1 MPAKLT
7 PRAATIDFLFDYLR
21 KGVSP
26 FHAAAHA
33 ASLLDAAGYTRLE
46 ETEAWTLQPGQ
57 GYYLLRNA
65 SSVIAWR
72 MPAHAPVA
80 GWRIVACH
88 SDAPTWRVKDVDL
101 VSYGVCRLGVEGYGG
116 MLMATWFD
124 RPLSMAGRMIVR
136 TETGLESRL
145 VYLDR
150 DLFVIPSLAVHMDR
164 TANDGHKFDP
174 ARELQPCYGPQ
185 DCRPLRELVAEELG
199 VADADLVG
207 SDLQLVTRQAPTRV
221 GTGGELYMA
230 PRIDDLSCAATTL
243 QGFLQAA
250 PDTGADCAPVWM
262 LLDSEEI
269 GSGTRQGALSSFTR
283 DVLDRILDVEAGHPC
298 GGEQVQR
305 VLANSFCLSADN
317 SHAIHPAHPEVAD
330 LTNPVILGS
339 GVVFK
344 FSASQSYTTTG
355 LSHAVFSEI
364 CRREDI
370 PVQAFTNL
378 AGRRGGSTLG
388 HLLSTTVP
396 VPMVDIGL
404 PQWAMHSAVETAAL
418 SDAEA
423 MVRAI
428 DAYFRAALRCTGDG
442 SYLL

>member
-1 MPAKLT
+1 MQDKLPVRDET
-7 PRAATIDFLFDYLR
+7 LDFLFTYLR

-26 FHAAAHA
+26 FHAAAYA
-33 ASLLDAAGYTRLE
+33 ATLLEQAGYTRLE
-46 ETEAWTLQPGQ
+46 EADAWALQPGQ
-57 GYYLLRNA
+57 GYYLMRGG

-72 MPAHAPVA
+72 MPNVPLA
-80 GWRIVACH
+80 GWRIVASH

-101 VSYGVCRLGVEGYGG
+101 KSHGVYRLGVEGYGG

-124 RPLSMAGRMIVR
+124 RPLSMAGRMMVR
-136 TETGLESRL
+136 TPTGLESRL

-185 DCRPLRELVAEELG
+185 DCRPLRDLVAEELG
-199 VADADLVG
+199 VPDSDLVA

-221 GTGGELYMA
+221 GPDGEFYMA
-230 PRIDDLSCAATTL
+230 PRIDDLACAATTL

-250 PDTGADCAPVWM
+250 PHTGGDCAPVWM

-283 DVLDRILDVEAGHPC
+283 DVLDRILEAEGQADHPSH
-298 GGEQVQR
+298 QRVQR
-305 VLANSFCLSADN
+305 VFANSFCLSADN
-317 SHAIHPAHPEVAD
+317 SHAVHPAHPEVAD
-330 LTNPVILGS
+330 LTNPVYLGG

-364 CRREDI
+364 CRRRGV

-404 PQWAMHSAVETAAL
+404 PQWAMHSAVETAAVA
-418 SDAEA
+418 DAEA
-423 MVRAI
+423 MVQAIDEYFRTDLRAI
-428 DAYFRAALRCTGDG
+428 ADG
-442 SYLL
+442 VYTL